1 MNLGSDTLSAAYL
14 VYSEWGPDRRTP
26 RPKRLRNAFP
36 LLTEADVDSLMS
48 LFKQVDAAVWELA
61 EKGGDAKLGRE
72 AVRDSL
78 KTDFP
83 FLAGPGLDRAHFLVN
98 YYAWHEGYST

>member
-1 MNLGSDTLSAAYL
+1 MSLGSDILGAAYL

-36 LLTEADVDSLMS
+36 QLTDADVDSLMS
-48 LFKQVDAAVWELA
+48 LFKGVDAVVWELA
-61 EKGGDAKLGRE
+61 KKGGDAKIGRE
-72 AVRDSL
+72 VVRGSL
-78 KTDFP
+78 KTDFA
-83 FLAGPGLDRAHFLVN
+83 FLAGPGLERAHFLVN